1 MSKKRL
7 SGMKHERVFLEHILE
22 EITFMLEKT
31 DGLSFQEFVKDEVL
45 KRACSRS
52 LEIIGEAV
60 KNLSGDFKRR
70 HKDVEWKKISGLR
83 DKIIHVYFGVNWD
96 ILWDVI
102 KNRLPTLKVKIEN
115 MLSGC
120 GGHPTFKG

>member
-1 MSKKRL
+1 
-7 SGMKHERVFLEHILE
+7 MKHEKVFLEHILE
-22 EITFMLEKT
+22 EIIFLLEKT

-60 KNLSGDFKRR
+60 KNLSGDFKRK

-102 KNRLPTLKVKIEN
+102 KNRLPTLKVRIEN

>member
-1 MSKKRL
+1 
-7 SGMKHERVFLEHILE
+7 MKHERAFLEHIFE
-22 EITFMLEKT
+22 EIIFLMEKT
-31 DGLSFQEFVKDEVL
+31 NGLSFQEFLKDEVL

-60 KNLSGDFKRR
+60 KNLSMDFRR
-70 HKDVEWKKISGLR
+70 KHKDVEWKKISGLR

-102 KNRLPTLKVKIEN
+102 KNRLPALKGKIEN
-115 MLSGC
+115 MLNGC
-120 GGHPTFKG
+120 GEHHN